1 MPFSA
6 KRVISPA
13 CHQHR
18 LPPPAKTVFLN
29 GSSRKDKPTEKPP
42 KGGILFAHQQKSIL
56 FGEGGVGFTAKS
68 GWLLAKAAARTGV
81 DGAAKSFYPPALK

>member
-42 KGGILFAHQQKSIL
+42 KGGILFAYQQKSIL
-56 FGEGGVGFTAKS
+56 FGEGGG
-68 GWLLAKAAARTGV
+68 
-81 DGAAKSFYPPALK
+81 GAYRKIGLVIG